1 MSKEKRTDT
10 PMMAQYRSIKEQ
22 HPDSVLFFRLG
33 DFYEMFEDDAIEV
46 SRLLNITLT
55 ARGGIPMAGV
65 PYHAAKNYIKRLLD
79 AGKKVAICEQT
90 VTGEKLAQR
99 EVVQVV
105 TPAT

>member
-1 MSKEKRTDT
+1 MSKTQRTDT

-55 ARGGIPMAGV
+55 ARGGVPMAGV

-79 AGKKVAICEQT
+79 AGKKVA
-90 VTGEKLAQR
+90 
-99 EVVQVV
+99 
-105 TPAT
+105 